1 MATNKQKFNKK
12 YGFSKDE
19 GHSLAEIAK
28 LSGISKSILSE
39 VKKRGMGAHRTN
51 PASVRLKS
59 GQKAPSAP
67 ISQKMSAEQWGT
79 ARIYSF
85 VMGGKTRTTA
95 DADLWKKHLANKK

>member
-1 MATNKQKFNKK
+1 MPTNKEKFNKK

-19 GHSLAEIAK
+19 GHSLTEIAK
-28 LSGISKSILSE
+28 KTGISRGILQQVYNRGVGAWKS
-39 VKKRGMGAHRTN
+39 N

-67 ISQKMSAEQWGT
+67 RSAKMGKEQWAQ
-79 ARIYSF
+79 ARVYSF

-95 DADLWKKHLANKK
+95 DADLWKKHKK